1 MSNLHVAPLVEAPS
15 RLRPRPRRI
24 RVPLAILGLLLVV
37 ACALG
42 FGSILTQVGQ
52 QHQVLVLAHPV
63 DVGDDITASDLGL
76 ATLSTGTS
84 GIAFITAGNESTV
97 IGRPA
102 AVAMPAGAPLI
113 AADLGSVT
121 PPAGQAVVAVLIKP
135 GDAPPSLAPG
145 AAVWVVITT
154 PQTQSTGLSSS
165 PTSTTSAPAP
175 LAATV
180 TAVDTP
186 SDSAIT
192 QGVIVSLSLPS
203 SDVQTVTTAAA
214 AGNVSLALVPPGS
227 CPRWTSSP
235 SSPPRDLSAS
245 PPRRSPW
252 PRSGPRGAAPRW
264 WSSATPAA
272 VTWPLASAWR

>member
-1 MSNLHVAPLVEAPS
+1 MSNLHLATPRETPA

-24 RVPLAILGLLLVV
+24 RIPLAILGLLLVV

-42 FGSILTQVGQ
+42 FGTILTQVGQ
-52 QHQVLVLAHPV
+52 QYQVLVLSHPV
-63 DVGDDITASDLGL
+63 DVGDVITASDLGL
-76 ATLSTGTS
+76 ATVSTGTS
-84 GIAFITAGNESTV
+84 GISFITAANESTV

-113 AADLGSVT
+113 AADLGSL
-121 PPAGQAVVAVLIKP
+121 PPAAGQAVVAVLIKP

-154 PQTQSTGLSSS
+154 PQTQSTGLSPSS
-165 PTSTTSAPAP
+165 TPATAPV
-175 LAATV
+175 AATV

-192 QGVIVSLSLPS
+192 QGVIVSLSLPA

-227 CPRWTSSP
+227 
-235 SSPPRDLSAS
+235 
-245 PPRRSPW
+245 
-252 PRSGPRGAAPRW
+252 
-264 WSSATPAA
+264 
-272 VTWPLASAWR
+272 

>member
-1 MSNLHVAPLVEAPS
+1 MSNLHLATPPETPT

-24 RVPLAILGLLLVV
+24 RIPLAILGLLLVV

-42 FGSILTQVGQ
+42 FGTILTQVGQ
-52 QHQVLVLAHPV
+52 QHQVLVLSHPV
-63 DVGDDITASDLGL
+63 DVGDVITASDLGL
-76 ATLSTGTS
+76 ATVSTVTS
-84 GIAFITAGNESTV
+84 GIAFITARNESTV

-102 AVAMPAGAPLI
+102 AVAIPAGAPLI
-113 AADLGSVT
+113 AADLGSVA
-121 PPAGQAVVAVLIKP
+121 PPEGQAVVAVLIKP

-154 PQTQSTGLSSS
+154 PETQSTGPS
-165 PTSTTSAPAP
+165 PSQATSVTAPV
-175 LAATV
+175 AATV

-214 AGNVSLALVPPGS
+214 AGNISLALVPPGS
-227 CPRWTSSP
+227 
-235 SSPPRDLSAS
+235 
-245 PPRRSPW
+245 
-252 PRSGPRGAAPRW
+252 
-264 WSSATPAA
+264 
-272 VTWPLASAWR
+272 

>member
-1 MSNLHVAPLVEAPS
+1 MSNLHLATPPQTLA
-15 RLRPRPRRI
+15 RLRPRARRI
-24 RVPLAILGLLLVV
+24 RIPLAILGLLLVV

-42 FGSILTQVGQ
+42 FGTILTQVGQ

-63 DVGDDITASDLGL
+63 DVGGVITASDLGL
-76 ATLSTGTS
+76 ATVSTGTS
-84 GIAFITAGNESTV
+84 GIAFITASKESTV

-113 AADLGSVT
+113 AADLGSLP

-154 PQTQSTGLSSS
+154 PETQSTGLSPS
-165 PTSTTSAPAP
+165 PTSATSAP

-203 SDVQTVTTAAA
+203 ADVQTVTTAAA

-227 CPRWTSSP
+227 
-235 SSPPRDLSAS
+235 
-245 PPRRSPW
+245 
-252 PRSGPRGAAPRW
+252 
-264 WSSATPAA
+264 
-272 VTWPLASAWR
+272 

>member
-1 MSNLHVAPLVEAPS
+1 MSNLHLANPPETSS

-24 RVPLAILGLLLVV
+24 RLPLAILGLLLVV

-42 FGSILTQVGQ
+42 FGTILTQVGRQ
-52 QHQVLVLAHPV
+52 YQVLVLAHPV
-63 DVGDDITASDLGL
+63 DVGDVITASDLGL
-76 ATLSTGTS
+76 ATVSTGTS

-113 AADLGSVT
+113 AADLGSLP

-154 PQTQSTGLSSS
+154 PETPSTGLSPSS
-165 PTSTTSAPAP
+165 TPATAPV
-175 LAATV
+175 AATV

-186 SDSAIT
+186 SDSAMT
-192 QGVIVSLSLPS
+192 QGVIVSLSLPA

-227 CPRWTSSP
+227 
-235 SSPPRDLSAS
+235 
-245 PPRRSPW
+245 
-252 PRSGPRGAAPRW
+252 
-264 WSSATPAA
+264 
-272 VTWPLASAWR
+272 

>member
-1 MSNLHVAPLVEAPS
+1 MSNLHLATPPESAS

-24 RVPLAILGLLLVV
+24 RMPLALLGLLLVV

-42 FGSILTQVGQ
+42 FGTILTQAGQ
-52 QHQVLVLAHPV
+52 QHQVLVLSHPV
-63 DVGDDITASDLGL
+63 DAGDVITASDLGL
-76 ATLSTGTS
+76 ATVSTGTS
-84 GIAFITAGNESTV
+84 GIAFITASQESTV

-113 AADLGSVT
+113 AADLGSI
-121 PPAGQAVVAVLIKP
+121 PPPPGQAVVAVLIKP

-154 PQTQSTGLSSS
+154 PETQSTGGASS
-165 PTSTTSAPAP
+165 PATPATAPV
-175 LAATV
+175 AATV

-186 SDSAIT
+186 SDTAIT
-192 QGVIVSLSLPS
+192 QGVIVSLSLPA

-227 CPRWTSSP
+227 
-235 SSPPRDLSAS
+235 
-245 PPRRSPW
+245 
-252 PRSGPRGAAPRW
+252 
-264 WSSATPAA
+264 
-272 VTWPLASAWR
+272 

>member
-1 MSNLHVAPLVEAPS
+1 MSNLHLATPPETPS

-24 RVPLAILGLLLVV
+24 RIPLAILGLLLVM

-42 FGSILTQVGQ
+42 FGTILTQVGQ

-63 DVGDDITASDLGL
+63 DVGGVITASDLGL
-76 ATLSTGTS
+76 ATVSTGTS
-84 GIAFITAGNESTV
+84 GIAFITASKESTV

-113 AADLGSVT
+113 AADLGSLP

-154 PQTQSTGLSSS
+154 PETQSTGLSPS
-165 PTSTTSAPAP
+165 PTSATSAP

-203 SDVQTVTTAAA
+203 ADVQTVTTAAA

-227 CPRWTSSP
+227 
-235 SSPPRDLSAS
+235 
-245 PPRRSPW
+245 
-252 PRSGPRGAAPRW
+252 
-264 WSSATPAA
+264 
-272 VTWPLASAWR
+272 

>member
-1 MSNLHVAPLVEAPS
+1 MSNLHLATSPETPS

-24 RVPLAILGLLLVV
+24 RIPLAILGLLLVM

-42 FGSILTQVGQ
+42 FGTILTQVGQ

-63 DVGDDITASDLGL
+63 DVGGVITASDLGL
-76 ATLSTGTS
+76 ATVSTGTS
-84 GIAFITAGNESTV
+84 GIAFITASKESTV

-113 AADLGSVT
+113 AAALGSLP

-154 PQTQSTGLSSS
+154 PETQSTGLSPS
-165 PTSTTSAPAP
+165 PTSATSAP

-203 SDVQTVTTAAA
+203 ADVQTVTTAAA

-227 CPRWTSSP
+227 
-235 SSPPRDLSAS
+235 
-245 PPRRSPW
+245 
-252 PRSGPRGAAPRW
+252 
-264 WSSATPAA
+264 
-272 VTWPLASAWR
+272 

>member
-1 MSNLHVAPLVEAPS
+1 MRNLHLATPPETVS
-15 RLRPRPRRI
+15 RLRPRARRI
-24 RVPLAILGLLLVV
+24 RIPLALLGLLLVV
-37 ACALG
+37 VCALA
-42 FGSILTQVGQ
+42 FGTILTQAGQ
-52 QHQVLVLAHPV
+52 QHQVLVLSHPV
-63 DVGDDITASDLGL
+63 DAGDVITASDLGL
-76 ATLSTGTS
+76 ATVSTGTS

-113 AADLGSVT
+113 AADLGSLP

-154 PQTQSTGLSSS
+154 PQTQSTGGASS
-165 PTSTTSAPAP
+165 PATPATAPV
-175 LAATV
+175 AATV

-227 CPRWTSSP
+227 
-235 SSPPRDLSAS
+235 
-245 PPRRSPW
+245 
-252 PRSGPRGAAPRW
+252 
-264 WSSATPAA
+264 
-272 VTWPLASAWR
+272 

>member
-76 ATLSTGTS
+76 ATVSTGTS
-84 GIAFITAGNESTV
+84 GIAFITASNESTV

-113 AADLGSVT
+113 AADLGSIP

-154 PQTQSTGLSSS
+154 PETQTTGLSPSAS
-165 PTSTTSAPAP
+165 PVAIAPVS
-175 LAATV
+175 ATV
-180 TAVDTP
+180 TAVGTP

-192 QGVIVSLSLPS
+192 QGVIVSLSLPT

-227 CPRWTSSP
+227 
-235 SSPPRDLSAS
+235 
-245 PPRRSPW
+245 
-252 PRSGPRGAAPRW
+252 
-264 WSSATPAA
+264 
-272 VTWPLASAWR
+272 

>member
-1 MSNLHVAPLVEAPS
+1 MSNLHLATPAETPA

-24 RVPLAILGLLLVV
+24 RLPLAILGLLLVV

-42 FGSILTQVGQ
+42 FGTILTQVGQ
-52 QHQVLVLAHPV
+52 QYQVLVLSHPV
-63 DVGDDITASDLGL
+63 EVGDVITASDLGL
-76 ATLSTGTS
+76 ATVSTGTS

-102 AVAMPAGAPLI
+102 AVAMPAGAPVI
-113 AADLGSVT
+113 AADLGSVP
-121 PPAGQAVVAVLIKP
+121 PPAGQAIVAVLIKP

-154 PQTQSTGLSSS
+154 PETQSTGLSPSAT
-165 PTSTTSAPAP
+165 PAATSPAP
-175 LAATV
+175 VSATV

-192 QGVIVSLSLPS
+192 QGVIVSLSLPA

-227 CPRWTSSP
+227 
-235 SSPPRDLSAS
+235 
-245 PPRRSPW
+245 
-252 PRSGPRGAAPRW
+252 
-264 WSSATPAA
+264 
-272 VTWPLASAWR
+272 

>member
-1 MSNLHVAPLVEAPS
+1 MSNLHLATRPETPA

-24 RVPLAILGLLLVV
+24 RIPLAILGLLLVV
-37 ACALG
+37 VCALG
-42 FGSILTQVGQ
+42 FGTILTQVGQ

-76 ATLSTGTS
+76 AAVSMGTS
-84 GIAFITAGNESTV
+84 GIAFITAANESTV

-102 AVAMPAGAPLI
+102 AVAIPAGAPLI
-113 AADLGSVT
+113 AADLGSLP

-154 PQTQSTGLSSS
+154 PETQSTGLSAS
-165 PTSTTSAPAP
+165 PTPATSAPARV
-175 LAATV
+175 AATV

-186 SDSAIT
+186 SDTAIT
-192 QGVIVSLSLPS
+192 QGVIVSLSLPT

-227 CPRWTSSP
+227 
-235 SSPPRDLSAS
+235 
-245 PPRRSPW
+245 
-252 PRSGPRGAAPRW
+252 
-264 WSSATPAA
+264 
-272 VTWPLASAWR
+272 

>member
-1 MSNLHVAPLVEAPS
+1 MSNLHLATPPETVS
-15 RLRPRPRRI
+15 RLRPRARRI
-24 RVPLAILGLLLVV
+24 RIPLALLGLLLVV
-37 ACALG
+37 VCALA
-42 FGSILTQVGQ
+42 FGTILTQAGQ
-52 QHQVLVLAHPV
+52 QHQVLVLSHPV
-63 DVGDDITASDLGL
+63 DAGDVITASDLGL
-76 ATLSTGTS
+76 ATVSTGTS

-113 AADLGSVT
+113 AADLGSLP

-154 PQTQSTGLSSS
+154 PQTQSTGGASS
-165 PTSTTSAPAP
+165 PATPATAPV
-175 LAATV
+175 AATV

-186 SDSAIT
+186 ADSAIT

-227 CPRWTSSP
+227 
-235 SSPPRDLSAS
+235 
-245 PPRRSPW
+245 
-252 PRSGPRGAAPRW
+252 
-264 WSSATPAA
+264 
-272 VTWPLASAWR
+272 

>member
-1 MSNLHVAPLVEAPS
+1 MSNLHLATPPKTLS

-24 RVPLAILGLLLVV
+24 RIPLAILGLLLVV

-42 FGSILTQVGQ
+42 FGTILTQVGE
-52 QHQVLVLAHPV
+52 QHQVLVIAHPV
-63 DVGDDITASDLGL
+63 DVGDVLTASDLGL
-76 ATLSTGTS
+76 ATVSTGTS

-113 AADLGSVT
+113 AADLGSVA

-154 PQTQSTGLSSS
+154 PETQSTGGASS
-165 PTSTTSAPAP
+165 PATSAPAP

-186 SDSAIT
+186 SDNAIS

-227 CPRWTSSP
+227 
-235 SSPPRDLSAS
+235 
-245 PPRRSPW
+245 
-252 PRSGPRGAAPRW
+252 
-264 WSSATPAA
+264 
-272 VTWPLASAWR
+272 

>member
-1 MSNLHVAPLVEAPS
+1 MSNLHLATRPETPA

-24 RVPLAILGLLLVV
+24 RIPLAILGLLLVV
-37 ACALG
+37 VCALG
-42 FGSILTQVGQ
+42 FGTILTQVGQ

-63 DVGDDITASDLGL
+63 DVGDDIIASDLGL
-76 ATLSTGTS
+76 ATVSTGTS

-113 AADLGSVT
+113 AADLGSVA
-121 PPAGQAVVAVLIKP
+121 PPAGQAIVAVLIKP
-135 GDAPPSLAPG
+135 GDAPPSLSPG

-154 PQTQSTGLSSS
+154 PETQSTGLSPS
-165 PTSTTSAPAP
+165 PTSATSAPAP

-186 SDSAIT
+186 SDSTIT

-227 CPRWTSSP
+227 
-235 SSPPRDLSAS
+235 
-245 PPRRSPW
+245 
-252 PRSGPRGAAPRW
+252 
-264 WSSATPAA
+264 
-272 VTWPLASAWR
+272 

>member
-1 MSNLHVAPLVEAPS
+1 MSNLHLATPPETPS

-24 RVPLAILGLLLVV
+24 RIPLAILGLLLVM

-42 FGSILTQVGQ
+42 FGTILTQVGQ

-63 DVGDDITASDLGL
+63 DVGGVITASDLGL
-76 ATLSTGTS
+76 ATVSTGTS
-84 GIAFITAGNESTV
+84 GIAFITASKESTV

-113 AADLGSVT
+113 AADLGSLP

-154 PQTQSTGLSSS
+154 PETQSTGLSPS
-165 PTSTTSAPAP
+165 PTSATSAP

-227 CPRWTSSP
+227 
-235 SSPPRDLSAS
+235 
-245 PPRRSPW
+245 
-252 PRSGPRGAAPRW
+252 
-264 WSSATPAA
+264 
-272 VTWPLASAWR
+272 

>member
-1 MSNLHVAPLVEAPS
+1 MSNLHLATPPETVS
-15 RLRPRPRRI
+15 RLRPRARRI
-24 RVPLAILGLLLVV
+24 RIPLALLGLLLVV
-37 ACALG
+37 VCALA
-42 FGSILTQVGQ
+42 FGTILTQAGQ
-52 QHQVLVLAHPV
+52 QHQVLVLSDPV
-63 DVGDDITASDLGL
+63 DAGDVITASDLGL
-76 ATLSTGTS
+76 ATVSTGTS

-113 AADLGSVT
+113 AADLGSLP

-154 PQTQSTGLSSS
+154 PQTQSTGGASS
-165 PTSTTSAPAP
+165 PATPATAPV
-175 LAATV
+175 AATV

-227 CPRWTSSP
+227 
-235 SSPPRDLSAS
+235 
-245 PPRRSPW
+245 
-252 PRSGPRGAAPRW
+252 
-264 WSSATPAA
+264 
-272 VTWPLASAWR
+272 

>member
-1 MSNLHVAPLVEAPS
+1 VSNLHVAPLVEAPS

-42 FGSILTQVGQ
+42 FGTVLTQVGRQ
-52 QHQVLVLAHPV
+52 YQVLVLSHPV
-63 DVGDDITASDLGL
+63 DAGDVITASDLGL
-76 ATLSTGTS
+76 ATVSTGTS
-84 GIAFITAGNESTV
+84 GIAFITVAKESTV

-102 AVAMPAGAPLI
+102 AAAMPEGAPLI
-113 AADLGSVT
+113 AADLGSLP

-145 AAVWVVITT
+145 AAVWVVIAT
-154 PQTQSTGLSSS
+154 PQTQSSTGGASS
-165 PTSTTSAPAP
+165 PATPATAPV
-175 LAATV
+175 AATV

-192 QGVIVSLSLPS
+192 QGVIVSLSLPT

-227 CPRWTSSP
+227 
-235 SSPPRDLSAS
+235 
-245 PPRRSPW
+245 
-252 PRSGPRGAAPRW
+252 
-264 WSSATPAA
+264 
-272 VTWPLASAWR
+272 

>member
-1 MSNLHVAPLVEAPS
+1 MSSNLHLATPRETAA

-24 RVPLAILGLLLVV
+24 RLPLAILGLLLVV

-42 FGSILTQVGQ
+42 FGTILTQVGQ
-52 QHQVLVLAHPV
+52 QYQVLVLSHPV
-63 DVGDDITASDLGL
+63 EVGDVISASDLGL
-76 ATLSTGTS
+76 ATVSTGTS

-113 AADLGSVT
+113 AADLGSVP

-154 PQTQSTGLSSS
+154 PETQSTGLSPSAT
-165 PTSTTSAPAP
+165 PAATTPVS
-175 LAATV
+175 ATV

-192 QGVIVSLSLPS
+192 QGVIVSLSLPA

-227 CPRWTSSP
+227 
-235 SSPPRDLSAS
+235 
-245 PPRRSPW
+245 
-252 PRSGPRGAAPRW
+252 
-264 WSSATPAA
+264 
-272 VTWPLASAWR
+272 

>member
-1 MSNLHVAPLVEAPS
+1 MSTLHLATPPETPS

-24 RVPLAILGLLLVV
+24 RIPLAILGLLLVM

-42 FGSILTQVGQ
+42 FGTILTQVGQ

-63 DVGDDITASDLGL
+63 DVGGVITASDLGL
-76 ATLSTGTS
+76 ATVSTGTS
-84 GIAFITAGNESTV
+84 GIAFITASKESTV

-113 AADLGSVT
+113 AADLGSLP

-154 PQTQSTGLSSS
+154 PETQSTGLSPS
-165 PTSTTSAPAP
+165 PTSATSAP

-227 CPRWTSSP
+227 
-235 SSPPRDLSAS
+235 
-245 PPRRSPW
+245 
-252 PRSGPRGAAPRW
+252 
-264 WSSATPAA
+264 
-272 VTWPLASAWR
+272 

>member
-1 MSNLHVAPLVEAPS
+1 MSNLHLATPPETPA

-24 RVPLAILGLLLVV
+24 RIPLAILGLLLVV

-42 FGSILTQVGQ
+42 FGTILTQVGE
-52 QHQVLVLAHPV
+52 QHQVLVIAHPV
-63 DVGDDITASDLGL
+63 DVGDVLTASDLGL
-76 ATLSTGTS
+76 ATVSTGTS

-102 AVAMPAGAPLI
+102 AVAMPTGAPLI
-113 AADLGSVT
+113 AADLGSLP

-154 PQTQSTGLSSS
+154 PETQSTGLSPS
-165 PTSTTSAPAP
+165 PTSATSAP

-227 CPRWTSSP
+227 
-235 SSPPRDLSAS
+235 
-245 PPRRSPW
+245 
-252 PRSGPRGAAPRW
+252 
-264 WSSATPAA
+264 
-272 VTWPLASAWR
+272 

>member
-1 MSNLHVAPLVEAPS
+1 MSNLHLATPPETPS

-24 RVPLAILGLLLVV
+24 RIPLAILGLLLVM

-42 FGSILTQVGQ
+42 FGTILTQVGQ

-63 DVGDDITASDLGL
+63 DVGGVITASDLGL
-76 ATLSTGTS
+76 ATVSTGTS
-84 GIAFITAGNESTV
+84 GIAFITASKESTV

-113 AADLGSVT
+113 AADLGSL
-121 PPAGQAVVAVLIKP
+121 PLPAGQAVVAVLIKP

-154 PQTQSTGLSSS
+154 PETQSTGLSPS
-165 PTSTTSAPAP
+165 PTSATSAP

-227 CPRWTSSP
+227 
-235 SSPPRDLSAS
+235 
-245 PPRRSPW
+245 
-252 PRSGPRGAAPRW
+252 
-264 WSSATPAA
+264 
-272 VTWPLASAWR
+272 

>member
-1 MSNLHVAPLVEAPS
+1 MSNLHLATPPEASS

-42 FGSILTQVGQ
+42 IGTILTQVGRQ
-52 QHQVLVLAHPV
+52 AQVLVLAQPV
-63 DVGDDITASDLGL
+63 EVGDVISASDLGL
-76 ATLSTGTS
+76 ATVSTGTS
-84 GIAFITAGNESTV
+84 GIAFITASKESTV

-113 AADLGSVT
+113 AADLGSLP

-154 PQTQSTGLSSS
+154 PQTQSTGGASS
-165 PTSTTSAPAP
+165 PATPATAPV
-175 LAATV
+175 AATV

-227 CPRWTSSP
+227 
-235 SSPPRDLSAS
+235 
-245 PPRRSPW
+245 
-252 PRSGPRGAAPRW
+252 
-264 WSSATPAA
+264 
-272 VTWPLASAWR
+272 

>member
-1 MSNLHVAPLVEAPS
+1 MSNLHLATPPQTLA
-15 RLRPRPRRI
+15 RLRPRPRHIRI
-24 RVPLAILGLLLVV
+24 PLAILGLLLVM

-42 FGSILTQVGQ
+42 FGTILTQVGQ

-63 DVGDDITASDLGL
+63 DVGDDLTASDLGL
-76 ATLSTGTS
+76 ATVSTGTS
-84 GIAFITAGNESTV
+84 GIAFITASKESTV

-113 AADLGSVT
+113 AADLGSI
-121 PPAGQAVVAVLIKP
+121 PPPVGQAVVAVLIKP

-154 PQTQSTGLSSS
+154 PETQSTGLSAS
-165 PTSTTSAPAP
+165 PTPATSAPARV
-175 LAATV
+175 AATV

-186 SDSAIT
+186 SDTAIT
-192 QGVIVSLSLPS
+192 QGVIVSLSLPT

-227 CPRWTSSP
+227 
-235 SSPPRDLSAS
+235 
-245 PPRRSPW
+245 
-252 PRSGPRGAAPRW
+252 
-264 WSSATPAA
+264 
-272 VTWPLASAWR
+272 

>member
-1 MSNLHVAPLVEAPS
+1 VSNLHVAPLVEAPS

-76 ATLSTGTS
+76 ATVSTGTS
-84 GIAFITAGNESTV
+84 GIAFITASNESTV

-113 AADLGSVT
+113 AADLGSIP

-154 PQTQSTGLSSS
+154 PETQTTGLSPSAS
-165 PTSTTSAPAP
+165 PVAIAPMS
-175 LAATV
+175 ATV
-180 TAVDTP
+180 TAVGTP

-192 QGVIVSLSLPS
+192 QGVIVSLSLPT

-214 AGNVSLALVPPGS
+214 AGNVSLALVPPG
-227 CPRWTSSP
+227 
-235 SSPPRDLSAS
+235 
-245 PPRRSPW
+245 
-252 PRSGPRGAAPRW
+252 G
-264 WSSATPAA
+264 
-272 VTWPLASAWR
+272 

>member
-1 MSNLHVAPLVEAPS
+1 MSNLHLATPPETPA

-24 RVPLAILGLLLVV
+24 RIPLAILGLLLVV

-42 FGSILTQVGQ
+42 FGTILTQVGQ

-76 ATLSTGTS
+76 ATVSTGTS
-84 GIAFITAGNESTV
+84 GIAFITASNESTV

-113 AADLGSVT
+113 AADLGSIP

-154 PQTQSTGLSSS
+154 PETQTTGLSPSAS
-165 PTSTTSAPAP
+165 PVAIAPMS
-175 LAATV
+175 ATV
-180 TAVDTP
+180 TAVGTP

-192 QGVIVSLSLPS
+192 QGVIVSLSLPA

-227 CPRWTSSP
+227 
-235 SSPPRDLSAS
+235 
-245 PPRRSPW
+245 
-252 PRSGPRGAAPRW
+252 
-264 WSSATPAA
+264 
-272 VTWPLASAWR
+272 

>member
-1 MSNLHVAPLVEAPS
+1 MSNLHLATPPQTLA

-24 RVPLAILGLLLVV
+24 RIPLAILGLLLVM

-42 FGSILTQVGQ
+42 FGTILTQVGQ

-63 DVGDDITASDLGL
+63 DVGGVITASDLGL
-76 ATLSTGTS
+76 ATVSTGTS
-84 GIAFITAGNESTV
+84 GIAFITAGKESTV

-102 AVAMPAGAPLI
+102 AVAMPAGAPVI
-113 AADLGSVT
+113 AADLGSLP

-154 PQTQSTGLSSS
+154 PETQSTGLS
-165 PTSTTSAPAP
+165 PSATPAATAP
-175 LAATV
+175 VSATV

-186 SDSAIT
+186 SDTAIT
-192 QGVIVSLSLPS
+192 QGVIVSLSLPT

-227 CPRWTSSP
+227 
-235 SSPPRDLSAS
+235 
-245 PPRRSPW
+245 
-252 PRSGPRGAAPRW
+252 
-264 WSSATPAA
+264 
-272 VTWPLASAWR
+272 

>member
-42 FGSILTQVGQ
+42 FGTVLTQVGRQ
-52 QHQVLVLAHPV
+52 YQVLVLSHPV
-63 DVGDDITASDLGL
+63 DVGDVITASDLGL

-102 AVAMPAGAPLI
+102 AVAIPAGAPLI
-113 AADLGSVT
+113 AADLGSVA
-121 PPAGQAVVAVLIKP
+121 PSAGQAVVAVLIKP
-135 GDAPPSLAPG
+135 GDAPPSLARG

-154 PQTQSTGLSSS
+154 PETQSTGLSTSS
-165 PTSTTSAPAP
+165 TPLSSATAP

-186 SDSAIT
+186 SDSAIS

-227 CPRWTSSP
+227 
-235 SSPPRDLSAS
+235 
-245 PPRRSPW
+245 
-252 PRSGPRGAAPRW
+252 
-264 WSSATPAA
+264 
-272 VTWPLASAWR
+272 

>member
-1 MSNLHVAPLVEAPS
+1 MSNLHLATPPETVS
-15 RLRPRPRRI
+15 RLRPRARRI
-24 RVPLAILGLLLVV
+24 RIPLALLGLLLVV
-37 ACALG
+37 VCALA
-42 FGSILTQVGQ
+42 FGTILTQAGQ
-52 QHQVLVLAHPV
+52 QHQVLVLSHPV
-63 DVGDDITASDLGL
+63 DAGDVITASDLGL
-76 ATLSTGTS
+76 ATVSTGTS

-113 AADLGSVT
+113 AADLGSLP

-154 PQTQSTGLSSS
+154 PQTQSTGGASS
-165 PTSTTSAPAP
+165 PATPATAPV
-175 LAATV
+175 AATV

-227 CPRWTSSP
+227 
-235 SSPPRDLSAS
+235 
-245 PPRRSPW
+245 
-252 PRSGPRGAAPRW
+252 
-264 WSSATPAA
+264 
-272 VTWPLASAWR
+272 